1 MSEWHVTPDYI
12 ENHWTDEELNLMI
25 ESLVKRKERE
35 KEVISGNGSDKQIVS
50 DKELFRQLG
59 NKVKVTKR

>member
-1 MSEWHVTPDYI
+1 LSEWHVTPDYI
-12 ENHWTDEELNLMI
+12 ENNWTDEERNLMI

-35 KEVISGNGSDKQIVS
+35 KKVISGNGSDKQMVS

-59 NKVKVTKR
+59 NKVKVTKK

>member
-59 NKVKVTKR
+59 NKVKVTKK

>member
-1 MSEWHVTPDYI
+1 
-12 ENHWTDEELNLMI
+12 MI

-35 KEVISGNGSDKQIVS
+35 KKVISGNGSDKQMVS

-59 NKVKVTKR
+59 NKVKVKKK

>member
-1 MSEWHVTPDYI
+1 LSEWHVTPDYI

-59 NKVKVTKR
+59 NKVKVTKK